1 MFLML
6 SSVDIPGR
14 PALCLKENE
23 GAVDLGEK
31 GVGAGR
37 VGVGAGRV
45 RGRGGCG
52 PDVMYGSN
60 KKEEEK
66 VLFLQKGNV
75 AMPNQSGN
83 HTQMGSD

>member
-37 VGVGAGRV
+37 V
-45 RGRGGCG
+45 RGREGCG

-60 KKEEEK
+60 
-66 VLFLQKGNV
+66 
-75 AMPNQSGN
+75 
-83 HTQMGSD
+83 